1 MRRPRTSA
9 SKPSGQFVEPKIR
22 EHRGRTLTQEQRA
35 HHVASY
41 PLFVPPAGV
50 FLLVTAVS
58 EWTQPALLTVVF
70 PGLFDQPGLLWVFG
84 MFTFASGLAIV
95 LGHNDWSNNSAQVVS
110 LLGWLM
116 TIKGAALLLIPATGW
131 KAFLS
136 AVHYP
141 SHPVLDT
148 IIPGLVGAY
157 LIYAGFVRRQ

>member
-1 MRRPRTSA
+1 MSP
-9 SKPSGQFVEPKIR
+9 
-22 EHRGRTLTQEQRA
+22 LTRYL
-35 HHVASY
+35 SR
-41 PLFVPPAGV
+41 LIGV

-58 EWTQPALLTVVF
+58 EWTQAGFWTVVF
-70 PGLFDQPGLLWVFG
+70 PALFDQPALSWVTG
-84 MFTFASGLAIV
+84 MLIFAAGLAIV